1 MNTYSKVLT
10 EEELATLSSRER
22 REYQKQ
28 LRSMYNQE
36 AVKNVSE
43 QDEQVEIPH
52 PTPPQAS
59 TPMEEKKKK
68 SNAGRKPIADSEKKQ
83 QLMITLEAE
92 SKRMLESVDSKNYKK
107 LLSRYIDKNID
118 TIVNAMK
125 QL

>member
-43 QDEQVEIPH
+43 QVEIPH

-59 TPMEEKKKK
+59 TPMEQKKKK
-68 SNAGRKPIADSEKKQ
+68 NHAGRKPIADSEKKQ
-83 QLMITLEAE
+83 QLMITVEAE
-92 SKRMLESVDSKNYKK
+92 SKRMLESVDAKNYKK
-107 LLSRYIDKNID
+107 LLSRYIDKNIS